1 MNAERRKKLE
11 AIKERLTILM
21 GEASSLGDELA
32 ELRDEE
38 QEYFDNMPEGLQGG
52 DKGEKAQAAIDAME
66 NVTGLLED
74 FAGIDADELDTAAA

>member
-11 AIKERLTILM
+11 SIKERLMILA
-21 GEASSLGDELA
+21 GDASSLGDELA

-38 QEYFDNMPEGLQGG
+38 QDYFGNMPENLQGG
-52 DKGEKAQAAIDAME
+52 EKGEKVQAAINAMK
-66 NVTGLLED
+66 NVTGKLED

>member
-11 AIKERLTILM
+11 SIKERLMILA
-21 GEASSLGDELA
+21 GEASSLGDDLA

-38 QEYFDNMPEGLQGG
+38 QDYFDNMPEGLQGG
-52 DKGEKAQAAIDAME
+52 EKGEKAQAAIDAME
-66 NVTGLLED
+66 NVVGLLED

>member
-11 AIKERLTILM
+11 AIKERLTTLM

-38 QEYFDNMPEGLQGG
+38 QDYFDNMPENLQAG
-52 DKGEKAQAAIDAME
+52 DRGEKAEAAINAME
-66 NVTGLLED
+66 TVVGQLED
-74 FAGIDADELDTAAA
+74 FASIDADELDAAAA

>member
-11 AIKERLTILM
+11 AIKERLMILM

-38 QEYFDNMPEGLQGG
+38 QEYFDNMPEGLQGAE
-52 DKGEKAQAAIDAME
+52 KGEKAQAAIDAME
-66 NVTGLLED
+66 NVVGLLED
-74 FAGIDADELDTAAA
+74 FAGIDADELDTAAE

>member
-11 AIKERLTILM
+11 AIKERLTTLM

-38 QEYFDNMPEGLQGG
+38 QNYFDNMPEGLQGG
-52 DKGEKAQAAIDAME
+52 VKGEKAQAAIDAME
-66 NVTGLLED
+66 NVVGLLED
-74 FAGIDADELDTAAA
+74 FAGIDSDELDTAAE